1 MANTILLIFL
11 VLGGVIGGSLFVYTL
26 AQSVSCRRKELLVIE
41 EISEELKK
49 VKEDLNELK

>member
-11 VLGGVIGGSLFVYTL
+11 VLGGIIGWSLFAYTL
-26 AQSVSCRRKELLVIE
+26 AQSISCRQKELTMIK